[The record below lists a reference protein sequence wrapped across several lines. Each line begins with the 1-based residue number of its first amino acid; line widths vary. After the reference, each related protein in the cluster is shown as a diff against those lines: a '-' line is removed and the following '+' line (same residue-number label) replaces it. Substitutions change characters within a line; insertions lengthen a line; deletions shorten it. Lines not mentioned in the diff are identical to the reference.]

1 MPMALFQ
8 IFVRKRPVQ
17 NPHQSPLRLNLGI
30 AFPDIM
36 QFQHS
41 RPFRRSPVPVRLR
54 RINRCFFLA
63 ELQCFPSPMC
73 IIAHFVFCACRL
85 DGIWHEL
92 AVSLIAAWSAFDGAP
107 DKIPFRQGMPAM
119 NRKRTGLSSIQSESA
134 AGLRMR
140 FVLRPAFRTTIAVL
154 TLAWR
159 TPKTWLGERDSL
171 QRACNGKAILLSI

>member
-1 MPMALFQ
+1 MPAGNALNDTETRLCQ
-8 IFVRKRPVQ
+8 K
-17 NPHQSPLRLNLGI
+17 LRI
-30 AFPDIM
+30 VFADIR
-36 QFQHS
+36 QFQCFPS
-41 RPFRRSPVPVRLR
+41 FRCSPIPVRLR

-63 ELQCFPSPMC
+63 ELQFFPSPMC

-85 DGIWHEL
+85 DGIWREL

-107 DKIPFRQGMPAM
+107 DKIPFRQDMPAM

-154 TLAWR
+154 ALAWR
-159 TPKTWLGERDSL
+159 TSKNMVGRKRFSSAHL
-171 QRACNGKAILLSI
+171 QRESDIVIDRE